1 MQICHCVLG
10 TLSPDSCKNCNNNN
24 ERIIY
29 NENPNSYIPPGIEP
43 ISTDKIDLT
52 KILWY
57 QIKTLDDIK
66 SKIENLTI
74 KELKELMEYMKKY
87 EALVK

>member
-1 MQICHCVLG
+1 MQVCHCILG
-10 TLSPDSCKNCNNNN
+10 TTSPDSCKNCNNNN
-24 ERIIY
+24 ERFIY
-29 NENPNSYIPPGIEP
+29 EYTKPFTA
-43 ISTDKIDLT
+43 TDNIDFTNWLKIN
-52 KILWY
+52 
-57 QIKTLDDIK
+57 TLEDIK